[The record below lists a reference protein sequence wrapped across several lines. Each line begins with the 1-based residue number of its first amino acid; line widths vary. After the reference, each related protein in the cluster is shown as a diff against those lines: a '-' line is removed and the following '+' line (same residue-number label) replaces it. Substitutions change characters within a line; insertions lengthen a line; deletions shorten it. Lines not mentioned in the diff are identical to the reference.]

1 MKTLIKTQ
9 VEFQITIHVNQIISC
24 PGWIGDE
31 DGYFINHEMT
41 EPLFKTY
48 TLEYLQERG
57 LSLDV
62 TEEEKCEWLQDL
74 LGHEPVYDRI
84 ADEYGE
90 DVNDFY
96 EKGSCIDFTVT
107 GVEMRIF

>member
-1 MKTLIKTQ
+1 MKTLTKTQ
-9 VEFQITIHVNQIISC
+9 VGFKITILVDQIISC
-24 PGWIGDE
+24 PGTIGDE
-31 DGYFINHEMT
+31 DGNLVRHELT
-41 EPLFKTY
+41 DPLY
-48 TLEYLQERG
+48 EILPLEYLQERG
-57 LSLDV
+57 FSLHM
-62 TEEEKCEWLQDL
+62 TEEEICELLQDL

-90 DVNDFY
+90 EVNDFY